1 MLESFWETMVEV
13 PGELH
18 RRIEDRDA
26 AALRQKAHWAMGAAV
41 SAAAVELAQVL
52 QALEALA
59 LDNDWDAIA
68 KLSKDIEPAF
78 DDVKRYILGV

>member
-1 MLESFWETMVEV
+1 
-13 PGELH
+13 
-18 RRIEDRDA
+18 
-26 AALRQKAHWAMGAAV
+26 MGAAV